1 MPNSLATQ
9 IQINADALFFAVG
22 GTEAQSRL
30 SALSQS
36 ALSTGTT
43 LYQKGNFAEAAKQ
56 FRKAISLDPSQSNA
70 VKAYNLLATAYIA
83 DGKNDEA
90 IKAYKSSLKVDPTND
105 ATYVS
110 LGNIYFNQGN
120 YTDAVKQY
128 ESAVKNSPT
137 SSADIYSLAQ
147 GYLSAGRYKDAEAQ
161 FQKVIR
167 MSPKQYSGY
176 YGLGQTYSKE
186 GNSQAA
192 IAQFQKVISLKP
204 NFYNVYVDLGS
215 AYADLG
221 KTDDAK
227 QQLRVLQQQ
236 SSDSTMASTLSSYIT
251 KVTKPK
257 FMAAYST
264 SGFIPILGPHTLV
277 TALDS
282 SLAAPNA
289 SKTFNMTFFFT
300 KQMDASSVQNILNW
314 SITKAAAG
322 SPGGAYNWGMA
333 APATDV
339 PLPPIPVSVQYD
351 SQTQMATLSFK
362 IAQDAAADG
371 TIDPSHIQFKFSG
384 KDVYG
389 NTMDASGDQ
398 YSGISMIV

>member
-1 MPNSLATQ
+1 MSNTAAQQ
-9 IQINADALFFAVG
+9 IQINADALFGATNG
-22 GTEAQSRL
+22 QEAQSRL
-30 SALSQS
+30 TALSQS
-36 ALSTGTT
+36 ALANGTT
-43 LYQKGNFAEAAKQ
+43 LYQKGNYDAAAKE
-56 FRKAISLDPSQSNA
+56 FRRAISLDPSQDNA
-70 VKAYNLLATAYIA
+70 VKAYNLMATAYI
-83 DGKNDEA
+83 KENKPDEA

-105 ATYVS
+105 ATNVS

-128 ESAVKNSPT
+128 EAAVKSSPT
-137 SSADIYSLAQ
+137 SSANIYSLAQ
-147 GYLSAGRYKDAEAQ
+147 GYLAAGRYKDAEAQ
-161 FQKVIR
+161 FQKIIR

-186 GNSQAA
+186 GNTQAA

-221 KTDDAK
+221 QTDKAK
-227 QQLRVLQQQ
+227 QQLRILQQQ
-236 SSDSTMASTLSSYIT
+236 SPNMASTLSAYIT

-264 SGFIPILGPHTLV
+264 GGFVTGLGPGTHVSTL
-277 TALDS
+277 DP
-282 SLAAPNA
+282 SLVAPNA
-289 SKTFNMTFFFT
+289 SKTFNMTFFFS
-300 KQMDASSVQNILNW
+300 KQMDASSVQNPLNW

-322 SPGGAYNWGMA
+322 SSGGAYNWGMA
-333 APATDV
+333 APATDIPV
-339 PLPPIPVSVQYD
+339 SPIPISVQYD
-351 SQTQMATLSFK
+351 ASSQMATLSFN
-362 IAQDAAADG
+362 ISQDAAADG

-389 NTMDASGDQ
+389 NTMNTSGDQ